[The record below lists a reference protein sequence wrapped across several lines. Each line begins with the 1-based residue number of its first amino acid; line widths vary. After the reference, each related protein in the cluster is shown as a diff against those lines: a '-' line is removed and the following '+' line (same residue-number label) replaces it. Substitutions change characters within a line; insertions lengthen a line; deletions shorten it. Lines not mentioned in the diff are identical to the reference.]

1 MSENRHE
8 AAAAAETVT
17 VEELSED
24 REHAVVGRGMR
35 FSYNH
40 DSVLIDVSFEVHTG
54 SFVSMVGP
62 NGGGKTTLLKII
74 AGLLKPSTGTVRIF
88 GRPPSGAHSKVG
100 YVPQYTLFD
109 PYFPATV
116 SDVVLMGRLRNGPGF
131 YSRSDREA
139 AERSLEEVDLARQRN
154 TLFADLSGGQRQRV
168 LIARALV
175 GSPEILLLDEPTS
188 SVDVVVESRLNQ
200 LLQKLNERMTIVL
213 ATHDMGFVSNLV
225 ESVICVNRRVHMH
238 PVEEIK
244 EGTIE
249 DTYGGIMRIIR
260 HDIEQHHP
268 EPARGSAA
276 ERGYPCG

>member
-1 MSENRHE
+1 MSEDRHK
-8 AAAAAETVT
+8 AAGAAEAGAA
-17 VEELSED
+17 EELSED
-24 REHAVVGRGMR
+24 PEHAVIVSRLD

-40 DSVLIDVSFEVHTG
+40 DPVLIDVDFEVHAG

-74 AGLLKPSTGTVRIF
+74 AGLLKPSAGTVRIF
-88 GRPPSGAHSKVG
+88 GRPPSASHRRVG

-139 AERSLEEVDLARQRN
+139 AERSLAEVDLARQRN
-154 TLFADLSGGQRQRV
+154 APFADLSGGQRQRV

-175 GSPEILLLDEPTS
+175 GSPEILLLDDPTS

-225 ESVICVNRRVHMH
+225 ESVICVNRKVHMH

-249 DTYGGIMRIIR
+249 DTYGRIMRIIR

-268 EPARGSAA
+268 EPVRGSAA
-276 ERGYPCG
+276 EKGYPCG